1 MAGMTSAKTAFGIL
15 STGHWV
21 LVCLLA
27 LVTGLAQAQAP
38 TAEQL
43 RRLEQLD
50 PAQRA
55 ALSRALEKEQRQTRK
70 EQPLSEP
77 VLVAPL
83 PDRGGHPEDE
93 DAKAERPAKQT
104 AEPKFTALEP
114 FGYDLFSGVPTTF
127 APATDIPI
135 SADYIIGPGD
145 TVQIQLFGKEPAEY
159 NLVVTREGELQFPN
173 IGPISVAGM
182 TFEEMKAALEAR
194 VEEQLI
200 GARATIS
207 MGQLRS
213 IRVFILGDAA
223 RPGSYT
229 VSALS
234 TMTNALFVSGGVK
247 PIGSLRNIQLKRRGE
262 VVTHLDLYDLLLRG
276 DTSGDVRLQP
286 GDVIFIP
293 PIGTTVGAGG
303 EVRRPAIYEMRR
315 EKSAEEV
322 LALAGGLLP
331 TAYPQAAQIERITE
345 RGERTLIDLDLG
357 SRTGRQTAI
366 RAGDV
371 LQVPSILEK
380 MEDIVLLSGH
390 VPRPG
395 GYQWRPGMR
404 VSDLVPSISDAVLPR
419 PDLDYALIKR
429 ERLPERRLELLS
441 VRLGKALQN
450 PASAEN
456 IDLQP
461 RDELIVFGS
470 SEDRELLIQPL
481 IEALRE
487 TASFQAPAQVV
498 KIAGLVRQP
507 GEYPLESG
515 MRISDLIRA
524 GGGLAEAAY
533 ALGAELTRYAV
544 IDGSYREV
552 DHVAVD
558 LAAIRQGQTVAD
570 LSLQTRDHLQIK
582 RLPAWAAA
590 DSVEIRGEVRF
601 PGVYPIARGEQLS
614 HVLERAGGLT
624 DMAFP
629 EGALFVRDELR
640 KRERERLDELSRR
653 LEMDLASLALKLAQE
668 DAAQSQALDITR
680 GLADQLRTMEPTG
693 RLVIDLPKLLTSTRG
708 GRRSDHDVNLMSGD
722 KLYIPPLTQEVTV
735 TGEVFYPTS
744 HLYKKGLDSESYVN
758 MSGGSTQ
765 KADRKRIYVVRADG
779 SVLPGQK
786 LSGNWFQNGDDG
798 EIRPGDTIV
807 VPLDV
812 ERVRPISRWAE
823 VSQIIYQLAIAA
835 ASAKA
840 VGVF

>member
-1 MAGMTSAKTAFGIL
+1 MTSAKRPFRLLA
-15 STGHWV
+15 TGHWF

-27 LVTGLAQAQAP
+27 LVTGLAQAQTP
-38 TAEQL
+38 TAEKL

-70 EQPLSEP
+70 EQPLLEP

-83 PDRGGHPEDE
+83 PDRGGRPKDG
-93 DAKAERPAKQT
+93 DAKVERPAKQA
-104 AEPKFTALEP
+104 AEPKFTPLKP

-127 APATDIPI
+127 APATDIPV

-145 TVQIQLFGKEPAEY
+145 AVQIQLFGKEPAEY

-173 IGPISVAGM
+173 IGPISVAGL
-182 TFEEMKAALEAR
+182 TFEEMKAALQAR

-213 IRVFILGDAA
+213 IRVFILGDAT

-293 PIGTTVGAGG
+293 PVGITVGAGG
-303 EVRRPAIYEMRR
+303 EVRRPAIYELRR
-315 EKSAEEV
+315 EKSADEV

-331 TAYPQAAQIERITE
+331 TAYPQAAQIERITK
-345 RGERTLIDLDLG
+345 RGERTLIDVDLD
-357 SRTGRQTAI
+357 SRTGRQAAVK
-366 RAGDV
+366 AGDV
-371 LQVPSILEK
+371 LQVPSVLEK

-404 VSDLVPSISDAVLPR
+404 VSDLVPSINDAVLPR

-461 RDELIVFGS
+461 RDELIIFGY

-481 IEALRE
+481 IEALQE

-498 KIAGLVRQP
+498 KVNGLVRQP
-507 GEYPLESG
+507 GDYPLESG

-552 DHVAVD
+552 DHIAID
-558 LAAIRQGQTVAD
+558 LAAIRQGQAAAD
-570 LSLQTRDHLQIK
+570 LVLQTHDNLQIK

-668 DAAQSQALDITR
+668 DAGPSQALDITQ

-693 RLVIDLPKLLTSTRG
+693 RLVIDLPKLLAGTRG
-708 GRRSDHDVNLMSGD
+708 GRRSDYDVNLMSGD

-744 HLYKKGLDSESYVN
+744 HLYKKGLDSKGYVN

-798 EIRPGDTIV
+798 RIRPGDTIV